1 MYDLAKKLHKPSW
14 LQWDDDDLFG
24 RFDDDWHFGPQNFRG
39 REFAW
44 MQNDDGGYQT
54 GPSSS
59 QSPYLV
65 ALDERVSFTS
75 ILTTGD
81 RVNDADV
88 AGPDTNYRMA
98 GIPDGIGAFDNRD
111 GTFTILMNHEI
122 PLTTQAGAPVPSA
135 IRDHGGNGAFVS
147 KLVVDK
153 NTLQVVSGDDLIDHV
168 FVFDTTAGQ
177 YRAGA
182 GTELQLDRLCSG
194 DLPDEGAFFFDA
206 KHGPDLGYDGRI
218 YLSGEESSNAGKG
231 RAFAHVAT
239 GNEAG
244 NSYELAWMGNQAWE
258 NLLANPS
265 TGKKTV
271 VIGIDDTTP
280 GELFVYVGDKKAD
293 GNAVEKA
300 GLTGGKLFG
309 IAVQGVADESRSDG
323 IDAGAGAA
331 DGDIDRSKAAF
342 SLVELGE
349 RGDVS
354 RWDRAPLESDAE
366 AKGVTD
372 FLRPEDGAWDP
383 TNPNAFYFVTTDAFN
398 AHEAYGTPQ
407 TAADGMSRLYKLT
420 FKDAAD
426 PAKGGTIEM
435 LLDGT
440 ETTNMMDN
448 ITVNSRGQVLIQEDP
463 GNEQYSAKIWL
474 YDPNADTRKAGSDKG
489 NSGLTLLAEHDVSRF
504 GDRDADPST
513 PDRPATP
520 PFNTNEESS
529 GIIDVSDI
537 FGTRG
542 EDVYLLDV
550 QAHYTTGDPQTVEGG
565 QLLAMTLET
574 GNNGLHRHEHGWMM

>member
-1 MYDLAKKLHKPSW
+1 MSP
-14 LQWDDDDLFG
+14 
-24 RFDDDWHFGPQNFRG
+24 RG
-39 REFAW
+39 TR
-44 MQNDDGGYQT
+44 
-54 GPSSS
+54 P
-59 QSPYLV
+59 
-65 ALDERVSFTS
+65 
-75 ILTTGD
+75 
-81 RVNDADV
+81 
-88 AGPDTNYRMA
+88 
-98 GIPDGIGAFDNRD
+98 
-111 GTFTILMNHEI
+111 
-122 PLTTQAGAPVPSA
+122 
-135 IRDHGGNGAFVS
+135 
-147 KLVVDK
+147 
-153 NTLQVVSGDDLIDHV
+153 
-168 FVFDTTAGQ
+168 
-177 YRAGA
+177 
-182 GTELQLDRLCSG
+182 
-194 DLPDEGAFFFDA
+194 
-206 KHGPDLGYDGRI
+206 
-218 YLSGEESSNAGKG
+218 
-231 RAFAHVAT
+231 
-239 GNEAG
+239 
-244 NSYELAWMGNQAWE
+244 E
-258 NLLANPS
+258 N
-265 TGKKTV
+265 
-271 VIGIDDTTP
+271 
-280 GELFVYVGDKKAD
+280 
-293 GNAVEKA
+293 
-300 GLTGGKLFG
+300 
-309 IAVQGVADESRSDG
+309 
-323 IDAGAGAA
+323 
-331 DGDIDRSKAAF
+331 
-342 SLVELGE
+342 
-349 RGDVS
+349 
-354 RWDRAPLESDAE
+354 
-366 AKGVTD
+366 